1 MFKLSILQ
9 WFGYI
14 SMKMPKSKDKPM
26 LLYNDT
32 QIFK

>member
-1 MFKLSILQ
+1 
-9 WFGYI
+9 
-14 SMKMPKSKDKPM
+14 MKMPKSKDKPM